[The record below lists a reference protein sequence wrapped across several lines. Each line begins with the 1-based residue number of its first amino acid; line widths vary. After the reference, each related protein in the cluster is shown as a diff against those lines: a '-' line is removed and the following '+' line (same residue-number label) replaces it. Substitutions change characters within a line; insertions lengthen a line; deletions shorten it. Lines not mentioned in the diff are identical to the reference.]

1 MLGGDIINQ
10 VEYKI
15 IETVSDLTDKDLKKI
30 INEKIFKIIK
40 IMDF

>member
-1 MLGGDIINQ
+1 MSIPLIINK
-10 VEYKI
+10 VKYRI
-15 IETVSDLTDKDLKKI
+15 IETVSDLTDEDLKKI

>member
-15 IETVSDLTDKDLKKI
+15 IETVSDLTDEDLKKI

>member
-1 MLGGDIINQ
+1 MIGGDIINK
-10 VEYKI
+10 VKYKI
-15 IETVSDLTDKDLKKI
+15 IETVSDLTDEDLKKI

>member
-1 MLGGDIINQ
+1 MIGGDIINQ

-15 IETVSDLTDKDLKKI
+15 IETVSDLTDEDLKKI

>member
-1 MLGGDIINQ
+1 MIGGDIINK
-10 VEYKI
+10 VKYKI
-15 IETVSDLTDKDLKKI
+15 IEIVPDLTDEDLKKI

>member
-1 MLGGDIINQ
+1 MIGGDIINQ

-15 IETVSDLTDKDLKKI
+15 IETVSDLTDEDLKKF